1 MSTIFKRRIYSVGD
15 LTKIIKNL
23 LEEEFPLVWVR
34 GEVSN
39 ISRPSSGHIYF
50 SLKDKDSLLSV
61 VWFKSNHF
69 LSSGLLPEK
78 LYNGQEIICAGHISV
93 YPVKGI
99 YQLIAEH
106 VEDVGVGNLYL
117 EFEALKKKLASKGYF
132 DELRKRPIP
141 KNPKRVGVITAPTGA
156 AIRDFLKIAREKG
169 MPSHIRIYPS
179 TVQGEEAESKIVKM
193 LEEANKE
200 GWAEVLAIIRGGGS
214 FEDLFIFNSETIAT
228 AIYKSKI
235 PVITG
240 IGHEI
245 DFTIA
250 DMVADFR
257 CATPTQVAAFLW
269 EDIKLYVQHLD
280 ELTLRLSKGIQ
291 KIISLRVETLTEL
304 ITRLSRSSPL
314 RRIELISQII
324 EDGFYNMSKGIKN
337 ILINY
342 MNKLSLESNKL
353 NKIFDKQLLIKEK
366 ELEIIKSKLMHIIKN
381 KLLKSAHELELMHRN
396 LEAYNPL
403 MPMQRGYSIVRRDST
418 GEIVRLAKTLSPGER
433 INIIFYDDS
442 VNAIVEK

>member
-1 MSTIFKRRIYSVGD
+1 MDNPKKVKDLSVD
-15 LTKIIKNL
+15 ELKEIIKEALVETLGIKGIEKASTENKNNL

-250 DMVADFR
+250 DMWLILGVLL
-257 CATPTQVAAFLW
+257 QH
-269 EDIKLYVQHLD
+269 KLQLFY
-280 ELTLRLSKGIQ
+280 G
-291 KIISLRVETLTEL
+291 KI
-304 ITRLSRSSPL
+304 
-314 RRIELISQII
+314 
-324 EDGFYNMSKGIKN
+324 
-337 ILINY
+337 
-342 MNKLSLESNKL
+342 SNSMF
-353 NKIFDKQLLIKEK
+353 N
-366 ELEIIKSKLMHIIKN
+366 
-381 KLLKSAHELELMHRN
+381 
-396 LEAYNPL
+396 
-403 MPMQRGYSIVRRDST
+403 T
-418 GEIVRLAKTLSPGER
+418 
-433 INIIFYDDS
+433 
-442 VNAIVEK
+442 

>member
-1 MSTIFKRRIYSVGD
+1 
-15 LTKIIKNL
+15 
-23 LEEEFPLVWVR
+23 
-34 GEVSN
+34 
-39 ISRPSSGHIYF
+39 
-50 SLKDKDSLLSV
+50 
-61 VWFKSNHF
+61 
-69 LSSGLLPEK
+69 
-78 LYNGQEIICAGHISV
+78 
-93 YPVKGI
+93 
-99 YQLIAEH
+99 
-106 VEDVGVGNLYL
+106 
-117 EFEALKKKLASKGYF
+117 
-132 DELRKRPIP
+132 
-141 KNPKRVGVITAPTGA
+141 
-156 AIRDFLKIAREKG
+156 
-169 MPSHIRIYPS
+169 
-179 TVQGEEAESKIVKM
+179 
-193 LEEANKE
+193 
-200 GWAEVLAIIRGGGS
+200 
-214 FEDLFIFNSETIAT
+214 
-228 AIYKSKI
+228 
-235 PVITG
+235 
-240 IGHEI
+240 
-245 DFTIA
+245 
-250 DMVADFR
+250 VADFR